1 VSEHRH
7 AAAARQGF
15 EDFRRGDVQ
24 GLLALFAPDA
34 VWHVPGD
41 NAMTGA
47 YRGME
52 EIGPF
57 LRRTA
62 ELTGGTYHVDLLWAV
77 SDDEHLVAVYRAR
90 GERPDGRTLD
100 VEQALLIDVGPDG
113 RWTTV
118 RAQPLDERAFDAFWT

>member
-1 VSEHRH
+1 MSEHPH

-15 EDFRRGDVQ
+15 ESFRRGDVQ
-24 GLLALFAPDA
+24 ALLGLFAPDA

-47 YRGME
+47 HRGLD
-52 EIGPF
+52 EIVAF

-62 ELTGGTYHVDLLWAV
+62 ELTGGTYNVDLLWVIA
-77 SDDEHLVAVYRAR
+77 DDDRLVAMYRAR
-90 GERPDGRTLD
+90 GDRPDGRTLD
-100 VEQALLIDVGPDG
+100 VEQALFVDLEAG
-113 RWTTV
+113 RWQRI